1 MKVVYLSNFFN
12 HHQKPLSDNLYKLT
26 NGEYWFVE
34 TWDMPQEQRALGYQ
48 EMKEPYVVKYT
59 KDTQHEIDKI
69 IMDADVV
76 QYGEAPLKLVKKRI
90 AAGKLVIRDD
100 ECRYRSISRFLK
112 WPIYTYKSL
121 FLNSGYLACAS
132 AYAPIDYL
140 LSGMNPNRCYKWGY
154 FTEVKRYDDIE
165 TLIRRKKSNK
175 ILWVGRLVSL
185 KHPES
190 TIYLAKRL
198 KNIGVSFEIDIIGT
212 GPKEKVLRKAIQKY
226 KLEDC
231 IHILGPMPPAMV
243 RKHMED
249 ASIFIFTSDRHEGWG
264 AVLNESLNSACAV
277 VAANNIGSV
286 PYLIEDN
293 VNGMIFKD
301 QNWADLARK
310 VEWLLIHPSERNL
323 MAIEAYHTMTNI
335 WNPENASKNLM
346 LLYEALLNGKDT
358 PIDNGPCSK
367 APLMLRTKGKLKVL

>member
-1 MKVVYLSNFFN
+1 M
-12 HHQKPLSDNLYKLT
+12 
-26 NGEYWFVE
+26 
-34 TWDMPQEQRALGYQ
+34 
-48 EMKEPYVVKYT
+48 
-59 KDTQHEIDKI
+59 
-69 IMDADVV
+69 
-76 QYGEAPLKLVKKRI
+76 
-90 AAGKLVIRDD
+90 
-100 ECRYRSISRFLK
+100 
-112 WPIYTYKSL
+112 
-121 FLNSGYLACAS
+121 
-132 AYAPIDYL
+132 
-140 LSGMNPNRCYKWGY
+140 
-154 FTEVKRYDDIE
+154 
-165 TLIRRKKSNK
+165 
-175 ILWVGRLVSL
+175 
-185 KHPES
+185 
-190 TIYLAKRL
+190 
-198 KNIGVSFEIDIIGT
+198 
-212 GPKEKVLRKAIQKY
+212 RKAIQKY